1 MADIRTKKCR
11 IGEENINNQ
20 GLKMKIIRYRM
31 NKDIDVEFEDGWIA
45 RNKEY
50 KNFKNKNIRNPY
62 FPEVYGVGY
71 IGEGKYPMSVKGKNT
86 KIYDFWNN
94 MFKRCYND
102 KIHEKFSTY
111 KDCTVCE
118 EWYNFQNFAE
128 WYEENYYEVKGD
140 TMCIDKD
147 ILLKGNKIY
156 SSETCIFVPQ
166 RINKLFTKN
175 NKNRGDY
182 LIGVSKISNPN
193 SLKQYQATL
202 TCLNKTKCFKTEIEA
217 FNWYKE
223 EKEKLIKE
231 VADEYKDKIPEKLYE
246 AMINWKV
253 EIND

>member
-1 MADIRTKKCR
+1 
-11 IGEENINNQ
+11 
-20 GLKMKIIRYRM
+20 M
-31 NKDIDVEFEDGWIA
+31 NK
-45 RNKEY
+45 
-50 KNFKNKNIRNPY
+50 
-62 FPEVYGVGY
+62 
-71 IGEGKYPMSVKGKNT
+71 
-86 KIYDFWNN
+86 KI
-94 MFKRCYND
+94 
-102 KIHEKFSTY
+102 EKCPTY
-111 KDCTVCE
+111 SECSVCE
-118 EWYNFQNFAE
+118 EWKSFSNFCE
-128 WYEENYYEVKGD
+128 WCINYYYEIPNEE
-140 TMCIDKD
+140 MHLDKD

-223 EKEKLIKE
+223 EKEKLIKK
-231 VADEYKDKIPEKLYE
+231 VADDYKYKIPQKLYV